1 MIYLILDVERS
12 DYMDTNSPVYNE
24 LNKAW
29 KATCK
34 VLFGE
39 EIGELKEY
47 GEWLKEY
54 MPVIGKRKSHISGKD
69 VTVAFDEYCKDARFV
84 SLDEVKEKSIEPLT
98 INEIKDI
105 DSIVEAISEKWEYAG
120 NKILGMSTSVD
131 ASDDVKDS
139 QNIID
144 SISIGRSS
152 YIYASFLCV
161 DSKYIFGSA
170 RVVPME
176 FAIHALRGSG
186 KRQFEAFF
194 DLNCS
199 DIYVSANCADSSDIL
214 FSFNL
219 RNKHNCIGNLQ
230 LPKDKY
236 FELKTKLISEIK
248 EELKKNKKFPSI
260 FELIQNEDPKQEA
273 IEILQKVQ
281 KRKEGD
287 LKPIENAF
295 RSTFKV
301 LFKKDVEGIAP
312 YEDWLYK
319 NVPKVKEIITATNS
333 KTYTLR
339 PEFYK
344 IYSKIPEKRV
354 FTFEETSVLGEL
366 HLEEADIINI
376 EKIKENLPKIAY
388 ITDEY
393 FSGRYENLIQ
403 CGGGADIFHIYR
415 TDGAL
420 NSEYIALSSGIIYSR
435 HAFGCTMPTNSQFSI
450 HVYNSSNLTRS
461 FEVDSSTNCS
471 DTYFAHNCEGL
482 NEAMFCWNTKGKR
495 YAIGN
500 AQLPPDQYR
509 KIKDM
514 LVSQMADEILSK
526 KELKY
531 DIFNIGCG
539 KK

>member
-1 MIYLILDVERS
+1 
-12 DYMDTNSPVYNE
+12 MDTNSPVYNE

-47 GEWLKEY
+47 EEWLKEY
-54 MPVIGKRKSHISGKD
+54 MPVIGKRQSHVSGKD
-69 VTVAFDEYCKDARFV
+69 VTVAFNDYCKDARFV

-105 DSIVEAISEKWEYAG
+105 DSIVETISEKWEYTG

-131 ASDDVKDS
+131 ASDDIKDS
-139 QNIID
+139 QYVMESV
-144 SISIGRSS
+144 SIEKSS
-152 YIYASFLCV
+152 YVYASFQCAN
-161 DSKYIFGSA
+161 SKYVFGGT
-170 RVVPME
+170 RVPDGE
-176 FAIHALRGSG
+176 FIIHGLRGFG
-186 KRQFEAFF
+186 KRCFEYFWC
-194 DLNCS
+194 LNSS
-199 DIYVSANCADSSDIL
+199 DVYVSANCADSSDIL

-236 FELKTKLISEIK
+236 FELKTKLVSEIK

-301 LFKKDVEGIAP
+301 LFKKDAEGIAP

-319 NVPKVKEIITATNS
+319 NVPKVREIITATNS
-333 KTYTLR
+333 KAYTLR

-403 CGGGADIFHIYR
+403 FGGGADNFHVYK
-415 TDGAL
+415 TDGAKRT
-420 NSEYIALSSGIIYSR
+420 EYIGLSSFPLDSKFL
-435 HAFGCTMPTNSQFSI
+435 FGSVRPTNCQFVI
-450 HVYNSSNLTRS
+450 HTYNSNALVRC
-461 FEVDSSTNCS
+461 FEADSCERCS

-482 NEAMFCWNTKGKR
+482 QDAMFCWNTKGKR

-500 AQLPPDQYR
+500 APLPPDQYR

-514 LVSQMADEILSK
+514 LVEQMADEILK
-526 KELKY
+526 NKELKY